1 MLGTKKSIAVLISAI
16 LISIGASPLSQA
28 NGPIDPNTYTAAT
41 TGTDITVVLAP
52 GATIS
57 IDTSSVD
64 IQNNVYTFTSYDS
77 DISAKVPDP
86 ENYVLLSSGVLLQ
99 SKSYNII
106 ENAYKQ
112 SLTDLLAENQIV
124 GQTVT
129 DLSAVTFEFTVSG
142 GETAI
147 SLDFI
152 LASNESV
159 QGDWDL
165 AGIFID
171 GVNYAFLPNG
181 KLLRVNESAQITDV
195 CDDQGFS
202 GCFTSNYALNGV
214 TLGTMSPK
222 LTLNAQLTS
231 TTGTH
236 TFVAIMANTNDTLYP
251 SSLLFG
257 NFQSIGAVQQQ
268 VSTFSFG
275 IQIEEEEVVIPP
287 KPEPIPDPIQMSEIT
302 GASVSAPDA
311 SNNVTI
317 TITGKFS
324 ETVRNIDVN
333 DRRIP
338 PYGWV
343 QDSSTITFTVPA
355 VASGTY
361 EVQIWNGSIPLLQ
374 VQTIKIATK

>member
-1 MLGTKKSIAVLISAI
+1 MSIKIKSKAILISA
-16 LISIGASPLSQA
+16 LLVSIGASPLSQA
-28 NGPIDPNTYTAAT
+28 NGPIDPNTYTTAT
-41 TGTDITVVLAP
+41 VGTDITVALSDT
-52 GATIS
+52 TIS
-57 IDTSSVD
+57 INASSVN
-64 IQNNVYTFTSYDS
+64 IQNNVYTFNSFDP
-77 DISAKVPDP
+77 DVSAKVADP
-86 ENYVLLSSGVLLQ
+86 ENYALPSSGVLLQ
-99 SKSYNII
+99 SRSGNEIQ
-106 ENAYKQ
+106 NAYKV
-112 SLTDLLAENQIV
+112 SLTELLASKQIAN
-124 GQTVT
+124 QTVT
-129 DLSAVTFEFTVSG
+129 DLSAVAFEFTTNA
-142 GETAI
+142 GESAV

-181 KLLRVNESAQITDV
+181 QLLRVNTSAQITDV
-195 CDDQGFS
+195 CEDQSFS
-202 GCFTSNYALNGV
+202 GCFLSNYALNGV
-214 TLGTMSPK
+214 TLGTISPK
-222 LTLNAQLTS
+222 LSLNAALDPNLT
-231 TTGTH
+231 TH

-251 SSLLFG
+251 SSLLLG
-257 NFQSIGAVQQQ
+257 NFQAIGAAQQIL
-268 VSTFSFG
+268 STFSLG
-275 IQIEEEEVVIPP
+275 IQIQEEEVVIPP
-287 KPEPIPDPIQMSEIT
+287 KPEPVPDPIQMSEIT

-338 PYGWV
+338 PYSWV

-374 VQTIKIATK
+374 VQRIEITTK